1 MLKLQAI
8 DQKTNILK
16 QSVDQALAQLSE
28 ILINMVL

>member
-1 MLKLQAI
+1 VLKLQAI

-28 ILINMVL
+28 ILIKMIL